1 MLKLIEK
8 NNEFKTLFL
17 IENIE
22 LYIKKCILNDREAQ
36 LKIYQLFSPILYGL
50 CLKYMRNEDDAKDV
64 FQEAFVIAF
73 QKIEQYKFEGSFEGW
88 LKRIFINKL
97 LETLKKKKKDTLF
110 LDVYDIDEEISDED
124 ELVLEPIPQ
133 EKLLEYIQEL
143 PDQYRMVF
151 NLFVFEKMKH
161 REIAALLQI
170 TEGTS
175 KSNLNRAKGILQKR
189 RFWSWTLT
197 HILYIYIDSD
207 NGSGRPEK

>member
-189 RFWSWTLT
+189 
-197 HILYIYIDSD
+197 ILAVINCKIA
-207 NGSGRPEK
+207 

>member
-1 MLKLIEK
+1 LK
-8 NNEFKTLFL
+8 
-17 IENIE
+17 ENLE
-22 LYIKKCILNDREAQ
+22 LYIKKCVENDREAQ
-36 LKIYQLFSPILYGL
+36 LKIYQLFSPVLYGL

-73 QKIEQYKFEGSFEGW
+73 QKIGQYKFEGSFEGW

-97 LETLKKKKKDTLF
+97 LETLKKRKKDILF
-110 LDVYDIDEEISDED
+110 LDVFDTDLVEEEEL
-124 ELVLEPIPQ
+124 ELVPIEQ

-161 REIAALLQI
+161 REIAVLLQI

-189 RFWSWTLT
+189 
-197 HILYIYIDSD
+197 ILAVL
-207 NGSGRPEK
+207 NCKTA